1 MVRTKVNA
9 DVLVIGA
16 GAAGV
21 CAARTLRDAGLDV
34 VVVEARERIGG
45 RIFTQRDSATPVP
58 IELGAE
64 FIHGSAPELARVLRQ
79 ASLSS
84 VDIGGAR
91 WSTMDGQLR
100 RLDDFWEQLDR
111 VMRRLPGTTQDESF
125 ERFLQARPGGRHLAR
140 ERRLARQFVE
150 GFHAADPSVISAQ
163 SLAANGSP
171 GGDIREQRIGRVVD
185 GYDRVVEWLAGPVA
199 SSIQTSTIVSGV
211 RWERGHVAIATRRA
225 DGLRGGTMEAR
236 AAIIAVPLGVLKAAR
251 HEPGAIA
258 FVPELRQKQPVLGH
272 LAVGHVVRVTLR
284 LTEPPWSSGRF
295 ATRTEAGAL
304 DALSFLHT
312 ADEDFPV
319 WWTAYPVRAP
329 VIVGWRGGPAAHRM
343 AQLSPEEIKAC
354 AVASLAR
361 ICGVPLR
368 RLRRMVAGA
377 WLHDWEHDPFARGAY
392 SYARVGGA
400 EAARRFAQPIAG
412 TLFFAGEATDREGRT
427 GTVHGAITT
436 GRRAARQVLR
446 ELRT

>member
-1 MVRTKVNA
+1 MKVNA
-9 DVLVIGA
+9 DVLVVGA

-21 CAARTLRDAGLDV
+21 TAARTLHEAGLDV

-45 RIFTQRDSATPVP
+45 RIFTQRDSATAVP

-64 FIHGSAPELARVLRQ
+64 FIHGSAPELDRVLHD

-84 VDIGGAR
+84 VDVGGER
-91 WSTMDGQLR
+91 WSTMDGRLL
-100 RLDDFWEQLDR
+100 RLDDFWDRLDR
-111 VMRRLPGTTQDESF
+111 VLRRLPRTTQDESF
-125 ERFLQARPGGRHLAR
+125 EQFLQARPGGRRLTR

-150 GFHAADPSVISAQ
+150 GFHAADPSVISTQA
-163 SLAANGSP
+163 LARNGSP
-171 GGDIREQRIGRVVD
+171 GEDVREQRIGRVVEW
-185 GYDRVVEWLAGPVA
+185 YDRVVEWLAAPVA
-199 SSIQTSTIVSGV
+199 SSIQTSTIVSEV
-211 RWERGHVAIATRRA
+211 QWERRHVAVATRRA
-225 DGLRGGTMEAR
+225 DGLAGGAMEAR
-236 AAIIAVPLGVLKAAR
+236 AAVIAVPLGVLKAAPD
-251 HEPGAIA
+251 EPGAIA
-258 FVPELRQKQPVLGH
+258 FVPELRQKRAVLDQ
-272 LAVGHVVRVTLR
+272 LAVGHVVHVTLR
-284 LTEPPWSSGRF
+284 LTKPFWASGRF
-295 ATRTEAGAL
+295 AKRTETAAL

-329 VIVGWRGGPAAHRM
+329 VMVGWRGGPAARRM

-361 ICGVPLR
+361 LIDVPLR
-368 RLRRMVAGA
+368 RMRRMVEGA

-400 EAARRFAQPIAG
+400 DAPRRLAQPIDG
-412 TLFFAGEATDREGRT
+412 TLFFAGEATDPEGRT
-427 GTVHGAITT
+427 GTVDSAIAT

-446 ELRT
+446 ALRT